1 MTRVAAWLRCRDE
14 NGPPPRSLAAEA
26 NDCFVVLDRTPIR
39 PDTRM
44 RRDASRPIGGPASV
58 RLRSAY
64 PLTASA
70 STDGN
75 NLNLEGKKI
84 ALNKVT

>member
-1 MTRVAAWLRCRDE
+1 MGRRLGALPPKRMIASWFWIARRSDRIQGCGAMLRAQLA
-14 NGPPPRSLAAEA
+14 GPPR
-26 NDCFVVLDRTPIR
+26 FVCVP
-39 PDTRM
+39 
-44 RRDASRPIGGPASV
+44 
-58 RLRSAY
+58 LR